1 MIEIENLRLPKIEL
15 LTDKD
20 RKASEIVLD
29 KGKLEY
35 ESLYESFKG

>member
-1 MIEIENLRLPKIEL
+1 MIEIENLRLPKISL

-29 KGKLEY
+29 KVKLDIDY
-35 ESLYESFKG
+35 SYG